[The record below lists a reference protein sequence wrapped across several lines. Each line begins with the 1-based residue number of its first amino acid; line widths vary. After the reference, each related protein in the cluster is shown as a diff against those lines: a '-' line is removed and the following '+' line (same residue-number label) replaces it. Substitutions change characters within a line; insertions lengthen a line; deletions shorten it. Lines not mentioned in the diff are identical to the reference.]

1 MRCADTTAN
10 LADYLAGT
18 LGDEQAAGLRR
29 HTSTCERCRGEVAAF
44 EHTWQMLGIV
54 SAPRP
59 DTAAMRSRLDAMI
72 AGYQEGI
79 AAEPSPR
86 RPRAAAGSAWLG
98 VAWRTAAIAAV
109 LVLGVVVGRSSMVMP
124 ASDDRSILALRQ
136 EVAAMREVVT
146 MSLLQ
151 QQSAAERLEGVAL
164 TSRLER
170 PGAEIVS
177 ALLETLMHDP
187 NVNVRLASIDALQ
200 RFADQDIVRRG
211 ALDTL
216 PRQTSPLVQVA
227 LIDFVLE
234 TNGLESA
241 AILRRLSE
249 DATLAEPV
257 RRRAAQ
263 CLAQIGAAS

>member
-1 MRCADTTAN
+1 
-10 LADYLAGT
+10 
-18 LGDEQAAGLRR
+18 
-29 HTSTCERCRGEVAAF
+29 
-44 EHTWQMLGIV
+44 
-54 SAPRP
+54 
-59 DTAAMRSRLDAMI
+59 
-72 AGYQEGI
+72 
-79 AAEPSPR
+79 
-86 RPRAAAGSAWLG
+86 
-98 VAWRTAAIAAV
+98 
-109 LVLGVVVGRSSMVMP
+109 MVMP

-263 CLAQIGAAS
+263 GLAQIGAAS